1 MRSLTVSEKRTLRWA
16 AAGLAIYLGLFYG
29 VGGGRNLEIR
39 RADYQQLLGQVRN
52 ISNELRPY
60 ENKILLI
67 EKLRA
72 QFRIQPGELSRA
84 SVVGEVSAVI
94 QAAAQTGGVQLGP
107 IRESPGSAAARE
119 LASMMIEGTG
129 PVPAVLQFIHRV
141 EALGYPLIIESI
153 QITSAPGMPGQVAL
167 LLQIVVLDYDR
178 WKPEP
183 GRNHA

>member
-16 AAGLAIYLGLFYG
+16 AVALAIYLGLFYG
-29 VGGGRNLEIR
+29 VAGGRNLETR
-39 RADYQQLLGQVRN
+39 RAEYQQLLGQVRN

-60 ENKILLI
+60 ENKVLLI
-67 EKLRA
+67 EKLRTNL
-72 QFRIQPGELSRA
+72 QIKVIELSRT
-84 SVVGEVSAVI
+84 SVVGEVSAAI
-94 QAAAQTGGVQLGP
+94 QAAAQSGGVQVGP

-129 PVPAVLQFIHRV
+129 PVSAVMQLIHRV
-141 EALGYPLIIESI
+141 EALGYPLIVESI
-153 QITSAPGMPGQVAL
+153 QITSAPGAPGQVKV

-183 GRNHA
+183 GRNNV